1 MPVRRALTTLL
12 VVFAASFS
20 SSCGSD
26 HRSAAVEAAHG
37 KNAMATI
44 SSPAFVP
51 GGGWHTSETSLTG
64 YAGEGDIPVA
74 WAANVPFS
82 GADAGQDFPT
92 KTINALPSGG
102 IVIVAVGPRPY
113 LGEIDFPHLSLP
125 LKLTDGQVTTGSY
138 EGKPAPGLSFF
149 FVDTRI
155 GDQLLN
161 VWGYLGQ
168 DPPGATIQAEAD
180 RALAT
185 LRVPG

>member
-1 MPVRRALTTLL
+1 MPLL
-12 VVFAASFS
+12 VVIVASFS

-26 HRSAAVEAAHG
+26 TQLAAEAAHG
-37 KNAMATI
+37 KNAVAAV
-44 SSPAFVP
+44 SSPTFAP
-51 GGGWHTSETSLTG
+51 SGGWYTSETGLTG
-64 YAGEGDIPVA
+64 RAGEADIPVA

-82 GADAGQDFPT
+82 DADSGQDFPT
-92 KTINALPSGG
+92 KTIDALPSGG

-113 LGEIDFPHLSLP
+113 LGKTDFPHLSLP

-149 FVDTRI
+149 FVDSWV

-161 VWGYLGQ
+161 VWGYLGP

-185 LRVPG
+185 LRVAG

>member
-1 MPVRRALTTLL
+1 MPVRRALTPLL

-44 SSPAFVP
+44 SSPAFAP

-64 YAGEGDIPVA
+64 HAGEGDIPVA

-82 GADAGQDFPT
+82 DADAGQDFPT
-92 KTINALPSGG
+92 KTIDALPSGG

-149 FVDTRI
+149 LVDTWI